1 MKALLLIGKP
11 PKQARVRLDLSSSH
25 STDPVAALAREVA
38 WRVRNGEDVQ
48 VVHEELKDQE

>member
-1 MKALLLIGKP
+1 MKALLLIGKE
-11 PKQARVRLDLSSSH
+11 PKQARVRLDLNDRH

-48 VVHEELKDQE
+48 VIHEARPS